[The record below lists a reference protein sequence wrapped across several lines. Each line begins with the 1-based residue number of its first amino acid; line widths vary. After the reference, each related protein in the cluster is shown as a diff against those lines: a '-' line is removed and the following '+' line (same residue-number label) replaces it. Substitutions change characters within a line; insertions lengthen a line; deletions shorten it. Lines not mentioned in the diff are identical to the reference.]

1 MSKEADDE
9 SRTPEKRLSL
19 SPEEHVLLHNLLN
32 IEKQRIIRDNRRA
45 DVQEKALEVADA
57 HNRRI
62 FEFESKTRDDNV
74 ALEREKQRRLS
85 GVVWTLLGLAGFT
98 VFAVLGFFF
107 LGNETQRAAA
117 AEIGSPALIGI
128 AGYGVIKVLVT
139 AVKGLIG
146 R

>member
-1 MSKEADDE
+1 MKEADEE
-9 SRTPEKRLSL
+9 SRLPEKLAALS
-19 SPEEHVLLHNLLN
+19 SEEQVLHNLLN
-32 IEKQRIIRDNRRA
+32 VEKQRIIRDNRRA

-128 AGYGVIKVLVT
+128 AGYGVIRVLVT

>member
-62 FEFESKTRDDNV
+62 FEFESK
-74 ALEREKQRRLS
+74 
-85 GVVWTLLGLAGFT
+85 
-98 VFAVLGFFF
+98 
-107 LGNETQRAAA
+107 
-117 AEIGSPALIGI
+117 
-128 AGYGVIKVLVT
+128 LVT
-139 AVKGLIG
+139 TM
-146 R
+146 